1 VTERSSLRP
10 PSGGDP
16 APKPRWRVWSVR
28 VLVGGFIAAL
38 LLWSALNL
46 SHGEPPAALW
56 SSDDLPSVPAPE
68 VNGWSDLYQHPELF
82 RGLDTGEV
90 DQVVRAVLETELGV
104 PPPASAALEPAR
116 RALERA
122 DIKQAWEICEA
133 SLGRSEFVDACPLD
147 FSGVC
152 PGLDVLECQRLG
164 SFHVIEA
171 AARGEWSQAAGR
183 ADVLMAQRLGHVR
196 SARSPLGM
204 MIALRAAREGMDLS
218 SRLVSWAR
226 AAQAEPALGAL
237 QRRVRAFVAQ
247 EVDLTPALVGEYLLA
262 RTGAERIASGEV
274 DSGGGALPRFFFDPG
289 ATVAELNRIYRPA
302 RLTAQSSA
310 LPDLPAEPYTAH
322 FGWWIRNPLGKLY
335 LDTVLPPR
343 RVFEDLV
350 AERAALIEQR
360 AVLGALLD
368 AH

>member
-1 VTERSSLRP
+1 MSEGGSLSP
-10 PSGGDP
+10 PSLGDP
-16 APKPRWRVWSVR
+16 APRPRWRVWSLR
-28 VLVGGFIAAL
+28 VVLGGFVAAL
-38 LLWSALNL
+38 LGWSALNL

-56 SSDDLPSVPAPE
+56 SSDDLPAVPAPE
-68 VNGWSDLYQHPELF
+68 VNGWNDLHQHPDLF

-90 DQVVRAVLETELGV
+90 DEVVRVVLQAGLGV
-104 PPPASAALEPAR
+104 PPPASAALDPAR
-116 RALERA
+116 SALDRAE
-122 DIKQAWEICEA
+122 IKQAWEICEA
-133 SLGRSEFVDACPLD
+133 SLGRTEFVDACPLD

-204 MIALRAAREGMDLS
+204 MIALRGAREGMELS
-218 SRLVSWAR
+218 SRLVRWAR
-226 AAQAEPALGAL
+226 AAHAEPALAAL
-237 QRRVRAFVAQ
+237 QRRLGGFAA
-247 EVDLTPALVGEYLLA
+247 EEIDLTPALVGEYLLG
-262 RTGAERIASGEV
+262 RTGAERIGSGEV

-302 RLTAQSSA
+302 RLAAGTSV

-360 AVLGALLD
+360 AELGALLD